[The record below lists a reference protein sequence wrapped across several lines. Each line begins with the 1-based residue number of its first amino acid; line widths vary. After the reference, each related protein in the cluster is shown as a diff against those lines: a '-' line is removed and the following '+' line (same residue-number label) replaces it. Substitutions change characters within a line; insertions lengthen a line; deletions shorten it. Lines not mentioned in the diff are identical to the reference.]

1 MVEQV
6 NKELIVIDT
15 TKTVKNEILSE
26 ILNINQAHV
35 PMVGS
40 LENTKDLANLVKM
53 SSLLALTKEN
63 DEITSFIVCLREG
76 TEYRSYNYF
85 YFSGKYKK
93 FLYIDR
99 IAVKQQYQN
108 KGLGSL
114 LYQKIDEISNELG
127 LTICAE
133 VNTKPYNETS
143 IQFHIKHG
151 FEKIGKKSLSKDHEV
166 AYFVKKG

>member
-76 TEYRSYNYF
+76 EQYKSLNYA
-85 YFSGKYKK
+85 YFSEKYKK
-93 FLYIDR
+93 FLYVDR
-99 IAVKQQYQN
+99 IGVKNGHQN

-114 LYQKIDEISNELG
+114 LYKKIDQIGNKIG
-127 LTICAE
+127 LPICAE
-133 VNTKPYNETS
+133 VNTKPYNKTS

-151 FEKIGKKSLSKDHEV
+151 FKKIGEKSFSNQYEV